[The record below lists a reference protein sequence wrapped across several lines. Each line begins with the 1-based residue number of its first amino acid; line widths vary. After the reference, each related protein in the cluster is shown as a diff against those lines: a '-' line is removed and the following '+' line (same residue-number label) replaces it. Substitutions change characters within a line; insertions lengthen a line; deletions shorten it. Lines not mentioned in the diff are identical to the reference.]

1 MTKDDMGRI
10 DLHTHSNCSDGS
22 LSPRELVRLA
32 KERGLRAIA
41 LTDHDTVAGVTEA
54 VRAGKELGVEVIPGV
69 EISAQHP
76 PGTMHIL
83 GYCISPSQPELLEA
97 LKKLQ
102 KVRAARN
109 PKIIERLQ
117 ALGLEITTAEVLK
130 LSSGQVGRPH
140 IAKALVN
147 RGYVSSIDEAFS
159 RYLQKGAVAYVE
171 KFRFSPREA
180 IALIRGAGGLAIL
193 AHPFT
198 LGITKPRELTLLVK
212 ELREMGLAG
221 LEVFYPDHSKEMVVL
236 YQDISKKLGLVC
248 TGGSDFHGNLRDHSY
263 LGNGILGQ
271 DLEYGLLKGLKD
283 RLHKRENR
291 HIER

>member
-1 MTKDDMGRI
+1 MQ
-10 DLHTHSNCSDGS
+10 
-22 LSPRELVRLA
+22 LA
-32 KERGLRAIA
+32 KKRDLRAIA

-54 VRAGKELGVEVIPGV
+54 VAAGKELGVEVVPGV
-69 EISAQHP
+69 EISAQYP

-83 GYCISPSQPELLEA
+83 GYCFSPSQPEFLKA

-117 ALGLEITTAEVLK
+117 ALGLEITTDEVLN

-180 IALIRGAGGLAIL
+180 IALIRGAGGLAVL

-198 LGITKPRELTLLVK
+198 LGITESRELTLLVK
-212 ELREMGLAG
+212 ELQEMGLAG
-221 LEVFYPDHSKEMVVL
+221 LEVFYPDHTEETVVL
-236 YQDISKKLGLVC
+236 YQDIAKNLGLVC

-271 DLEYGLLKGLKD
+271 NLNYGLLQNIKE
-283 RLHKRENR
+283 RLQERESR
-291 HIER
+291 QAQS